1 MWILNNTI
9 IWIKTDEIDFKRFA
23 SNMIYWKHEI
33 NIFLYL
39 QSANLA
45 ASLKSKSARRP
56 TAEAASGWSNDIDG
70 DDDSGYVID
79 YKE

>member
-1 MWILNNTI
+1 
-9 IWIKTDEIDFKRFA
+9 
-23 SNMIYWKHEI
+23 
-33 NIFLYL
+33 LYL

-45 ASLKSKSARRP
+45 ASLKSKLARRP

>member
-1 MWILNNTI
+1 MRLILNALLRTWFIEI
-9 IWIKTDEIDFKRFA
+9 IYRKQ
-23 SNMIYWKHEI
+23 EI

-45 ASLKSKSARRP
+45 ASLKSKLARRP